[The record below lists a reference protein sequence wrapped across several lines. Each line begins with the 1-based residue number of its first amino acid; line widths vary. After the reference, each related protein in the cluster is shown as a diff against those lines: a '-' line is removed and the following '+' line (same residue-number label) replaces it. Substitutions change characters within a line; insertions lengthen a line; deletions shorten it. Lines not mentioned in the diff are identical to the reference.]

1 MSAKD
6 NILTPPKHKK
16 EEGKPIEPIIKRET
30 LPVTPRQAA
39 KAMDID
45 ASMESVADK
54 SILPAKVAQVGQL
67 SPEEIQQRKVATF
80 RKWEDEQFGLTE
92 EERKKQEKARNIQ
105 AILATVGDGV
115 SALANLH
122 YTSKYAP
129 NVKQSSALK
138 DLQARWDK
146 EDKERKGEAREAMSL
161 YQQMEAVQRAED
173 AMRYRKERDKV
184 ADERHAAEVEYRK
197 QKDKEDR
204 AARAEA
210 ARVQAEQW
218 QKTFDQKKTEHE
230 DNLTER
236 KRNNNMRNAQAIATA
251 QANFAKG
258 VRGDRLGFSD
268 GNKNEVSIYENVW
281 KPSMQQVYKAIIEDG
296 AYEMTLDE
304 KINGVKPT
312 NIESIVKQNWTKS
325 PKARAIMYALS
336 KSDPATMT
344 SEVEDG
350 IVDYTRDWS
359 VYMDNGGG
367 NGNRDDLDSL
377 FVD

>member
-1 MSAKD
+1 MATSQTDQAEVVPAEP
-6 NILTPPKHKK
+6 IVKK
-16 EEGKPIEPIIKRET
+16 ESPN
-30 LPVTPRQAA
+30 VTPTQLS
-39 KAMDID
+39 KALDID
-45 ASMESVADK
+45 ASMERVPDK
-54 SILPAKVAQVGQL
+54 SSLPADVAQAGRL
-67 SPEEIQQRKVATF
+67 SDEEIRRRKVAEY
-80 RKWEDEQFGLTE
+80 RKKVDEMSGLTE

-138 DLQARWDK
+138 GLQDRWDK
-146 EDKERKGEAREAMSL
+146 EDKERKGEAREVMSL

-204 AARAEA
+204 EARAEA
-210 ARVQAEQW
+210 ARVEGERW
-218 QKTFDQKKTEHE
+218 QKTFDLKAKQHE
-230 DNLTER
+230 ETLAER
-236 KRNNNMRNAQAIATA
+236 KRKNDMDNAQAIANA
-251 QANFAKG
+251 QANSAKG

-268 GNKNEVSIYENVW
+268 GNENEVSIYENVW

-336 KSDPATMT
+336 KIDPATMT
-344 SEVEDG
+344 SEVEDAPKG
-350 IVDYTRDWS
+350 LGWGATEHTTDDEQTDW
-359 VYMDNGGG
+359 
-367 NGNRDDLDSL
+367 
-377 FVD
+377 